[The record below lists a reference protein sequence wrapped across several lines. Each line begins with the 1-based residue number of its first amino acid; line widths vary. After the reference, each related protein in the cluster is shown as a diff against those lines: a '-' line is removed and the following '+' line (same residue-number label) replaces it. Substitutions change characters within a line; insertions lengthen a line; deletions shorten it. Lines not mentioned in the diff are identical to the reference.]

1 MLKFLIENFLIIVIG
16 FIIITQLIIPSFTNL
31 PYFWLFKSKST
42 SEYPS
47 ETYKS
52 DTKSLKDEVESKVEE
67 FKEVKSKAENHLKEA
82 QEIKNKTN
90 I

>member
-1 MLKFLIENFLIIVIG
+1 MLKFLIENLLLIIIG
-16 FIIITQLIIPSFTNL
+16 LIIITQLIIPSFTNL

-42 SEYPS
+42 SEPPK

-52 DTKSLKDEVESKVEE
+52 DTKSLKDEVESKVKE
-67 FKEVKSKAENHLKEA
+67 FKEVKTKVDNHLKEA